1 MAVNGFSFDE
11 VGLPNPPTY
20 VEGQP
25 IDYVTVKLP
34 TFLKSQYI
42 ALLDFISA
50 SVIGEL
56 SSFISTLKDFL
67 YTF

>member
-1 MAVNGFSFDE
+1 MAVNGYSFDE
-11 VGLPNPPTY
+11 VSLPNPPTY

-25 IDYVTVKLP
+25 IDYVTIKLP

-50 SVIGEL
+50 VQAGFLISSDQVISLDE
-56 SSFISTLKDFL
+56 
-67 YTF
+67 